1 MNLQSYYVFCFCLL
15 VLTYNF
21 LLLWV
26 FSLLLTVALIKNDQT
41 DVILVSP
48 RISLYQTLL
57 LQPLL
62 LLYTQNLYCMS
73 ADRCSP
79 RNTTSLKFRWSF
91 KIRTPI
97 SACVFFPK
105 PLSHSPTPAGCPIV
119 QLNSDTISPEIVSDS
134 TDWRLSPTKLSSA
147 SDDSCKSR
155 LLPVLLTH
163 WL

>member
-105 PLSHSPTPAGCPIV
+105 PLSHSPNT
-119 QLNSDTISPEIVSDS
+119 SWVSYSSTQFWHYLPRDS
-134 TDWRLSPTKLSSA
+134 IRFYRLRAQSHKT
-147 SDDSCKSR
+147 
-155 LLPVLLTH
+155 VLRFR
-163 WL
+163 W